1 MNSKYKETGAEV
13 TTITYDREKI
23 EVTTQNIYKAIA
35 LIAKRAR
42 EINVD
47 FKEELEEKLRD
58 FGSQNDSIVEEIFEN
73 KEQIEPLKILRAFA
87 QASRDCF
94 EEWLNGKIEYY

>member
-73 KEQIEPLKILRAFA
+73 KEQIDLSKFYERLPKPHAIAI
-87 QASRDCF
+87 